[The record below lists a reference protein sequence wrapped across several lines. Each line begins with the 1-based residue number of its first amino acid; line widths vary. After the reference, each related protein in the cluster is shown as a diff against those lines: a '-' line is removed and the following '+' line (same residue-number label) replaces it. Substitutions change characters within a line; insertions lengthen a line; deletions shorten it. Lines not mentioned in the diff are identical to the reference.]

1 MGGGRRVR
9 RRAVDLAGKQKASS
23 RSGIIMMGVI
33 LLVIIIFK
41 FSVGDESA
49 QFFETLVGQ
58 QSVQL
63 PESVLDKRWK
73 AQLSGGEQTGGTVT
87 VPVPKE
93 VE

>member
-1 MGGGRRVR
+1 MAGGRRVR
-9 RRAVDLAGKQKASS
+9 RRAVDLAGKQKRSS

-63 PESVLDKRWK
+63 PESVLDKRRN
-73 AQLSGGEQTGGTVT
+73 ALVSDGAHGGGTMT
-87 VPVPKE
+87 APVQEE